1 LELADREGVEVSE
14 PKFKLTE
21 ANTALIFARNLI
33 HSFSLDEIEEKVEE
47 GEKVTNEVIEAGE
60 AALREAKFRK
70 TGLIIA
76 TAFIFLLAM
85 ALYLKIRQI
94 DKKTPA

>member
-1 LELADREGVEVSE
+1 MYILSIDPGWTTGICIAKVDADE
-14 PKFKLTE
+14 F
-21 ANTALIFARNLI
+21 
-33 HSFSLDEIEEKVEE
+33 
-47 GEKVTNEVIEAGE
+47 EVIEAGE